1 MRKRPNERARSG
13 DHDSGIAFIE
23 RPSIWQHGQLAR
35 QGLSMRASRYDRQA
49 RRKTVSVP
57 LSENLVSK
65 AKAAGID
72 ISRIAERALAKAL
85 DEVET
90 ARIRAD
96 LEEAA
101 RITDDYVGR
110 HGHPFADWV
119 EAFSPEPGAD
129 DAA

>member
-1 MRKRPNERARSG
+1 
-13 DHDSGIAFIE
+13 
-23 RPSIWQHGQLAR
+23 
-35 QGLSMRASRYDRQA
+35 MRASRYDGQA
-49 RRKTVSVP
+49 RRKAVTVR
-57 LSENLVSK
+57 LNEDLVSK
-65 AKAAGID
+65 ANAAGID
-72 ISRIAERALAKAL
+72 IGRTAERALAKAL
-85 DEVET
+85 GEVET

-101 RITDDYVGR
+101 RLTDDYVAR